1 MDTIEAITSGN
12 ESAIKYVTA
21 FQEQIVEG
29 LRTLAEP
36 LKDAGPKVSSWLP
49 TAEPAT
55 ARDLVEETYS
65 FNARLLELN
74 KAFAVS
80 LLEVLTP
87 TPAPVKST
95 KKS

>member
-1 MDTIEAITSGN
+1 MDTIEAITAGN

-21 FQEQIVEG
+21 FQEQIVES

-36 LKDAGPKVSSWLP
+36 LKDAGPKVASWLP

-55 ARDLVEETYS
+55 ARDLVEEAYS
-65 FNARLLELN
+65 FNARLLDLN

-80 LLEVLTP
+80 VLDVLTP

>member
-1 MDTIEAITSGN
+1 MDTIEALASSN

-21 FQEQIVEG
+21 FQEQIVES
-29 LRTLAEP
+29 LRSLADPIKE
-36 LKDAGPKVSSWLP
+36 AAPKGASWLP

-55 ARDLVEETYS
+55 ARDLLEETYA
-65 FNARLLELN
+65 FNAKILELN

-87 TPAPVKST
+87 ATTPVKSS
-95 KKS
+95 KK

>member
-1 MDTIEAITSGN
+1 MDTIEAITASN
-12 ESAIKYVTA
+12 ESAIKYVTT
-21 FQEQIVEG
+21 FQEQILEG
-29 LRTLAEP
+29 LRTVASP
-36 LKDAGPKVSSWLP
+36 LKDAGPKVPSWLP

-65 FNARLLELN
+65 FNTRLLELN

-87 TPAPVKST
+87 VPAPAKS
-95 KKS
+95 KK

>member
-1 MDTIEAITSGN
+1 MDTIEAITASN

-36 LKDAGPKVSSWLP
+36 LVQAAPKVASWLP
-49 TAEPAT
+49 TNEPAQ
-55 ARDLVEETYS
+55 ARDLVDEAYA
-65 FNARLLELN
+65 FNARLLKLN
-74 KAFAVS
+74 KAFTVS
-80 LLEVLTP
+80 VLDVLTP
-87 TPAPVKST
+87 ETAPVKST